1 MIKQYRYAEI
11 SIDDIFHRTEEK
23 TDVADAVAEILA
35 DVRKMA
41 MKPCGVTVNA
51 LTVQNWMCW
60 KCPQKN
66 GRLRWQQ

>member
-35 DVRKMA
+35 DVRKNGDE
-41 MKPCGVTVNA
+41 PCGVIVNA
-51 LTVQNWMCW
+51 LTVRNWMYW

>member
-35 DVRKMA
+35 DVRKN
-41 MKPCGVTVNA
+41 GDEA
-51 LTVQNWMCW
+51 LRRYSER
-60 KCPQKN
+60 K
-66 GRLRWQQ
+66 